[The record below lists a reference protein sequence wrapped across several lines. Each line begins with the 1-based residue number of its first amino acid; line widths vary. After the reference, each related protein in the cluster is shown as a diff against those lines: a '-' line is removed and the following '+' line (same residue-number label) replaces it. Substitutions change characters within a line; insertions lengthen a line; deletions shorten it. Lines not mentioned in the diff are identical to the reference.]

1 MSAAKSGAGG
11 LLGRRAAA
19 ASEPHAAQ
27 AARDVIERGSA
38 VDAVVAGVLAAAAE
52 SPTVFFGP
60 VQILVAGGGA
70 GLVAIDGRI
79 RQPGRG
85 VQRPRGFLA
94 GEAVPGAAR
103 VGVSA
108 LPAALTAV
116 IASFGSMAMLRVAGP
131 ALAIAS
137 ARSPERA
144 ALLETFARRG
154 AQAVLEGDIATELL
168 AAAGRAARG
177 LLTTDDLATIRP
189 DVVRFEERRLGTS
202 GILTA
207 PWAAS
212 AGVDAS
218 STHVVAAGDGRGML
232 AIACYEVPADGVA
245 VAALGMALPAFAH
258 PVMRGQTRVTPGAVL
273 AAPAPIALRARR
285 GVVDLAIGVA
295 SARDAEDI
303 VRATVASLD
312 ETTALAQAL
321 AALPAGRPIAIAKGD
336 DVARVLASA

>member
-11 LLGRRAAA
+11 LFGRRAAA
-19 ASEPHAAQ
+19 ASEAHAAH
-27 AARDVIERGSA
+27 AARDVVERGSA

-85 VQRPRGFLA
+85 VQRPRGFLV
-94 GEAVPGAAR
+94 GDAVPLQAR

-108 LPAALTAV
+108 LPAALTAAV
-116 IASFGSMAMLRVAGP
+116 AAFGSMTMLRIASQ

-144 ALLETFARRG
+144 SLLETFARRG
-154 AQAVLEGDIATELL
+154 AQSLSEGGIATELV
-168 AAAGRAARG
+168 AAAGRASRG

-189 DVVRFEERRLGTS
+189 DVVRLEERRLGTS
-202 GILTA
+202 GILAA

-218 STHVVAAGDGRGML
+218 FTHIVAAGDAHGML
-232 AIACYEVPADGVA
+232 AIACYEVRTEGVA
-245 VAALGMALPAFAH
+245 VAALGVELPLVAH

-273 AAPAPIALRARR
+273 EAAAPIALRARR

-295 SARDAEDI
+295 SARDAEDM
-303 VRATVASLD
+303 VRATVAGLD

-321 AALPAGRPIAIAKGD
+321 AALPAGRPIAIARGD
-336 DVARVLASA
+336 NLARVLASA